1 MRPCVEKVQ
10 HSVQL
15 EQKVQELQNELDA
28 ALVALNDYGYP
39 AHQSTST
46 SDLSPPADR
55 GDDSLLSDVKATST
69 ESLDDDVFSQSA
81 SGDVS
86 QSASVSLLTPCVMTG
101 RVCVYLIPECL

>member
-10 HSVQL
+10 HSAQL

-28 ALVALNDYGYP
+28 ALVALNDCGYP

-55 GDDSLLSDVKATST
+55 GDDSLLSGVKATST

-81 SGDVS
+81 SGNVS
-86 QSASVSLLTPCVMTG
+86 QSASVPLLTPCV
-101 RVCVYLIPECL
+101 